1 MENITPVTPFLVGQ
15 LRENYASW
23 QEAIEDAVSKM
34 AIDRN
39 LLTSPYVNLP
49 SLKGDKGDKGDRGAR
64 GIDGQKGDTGGPGS
78 NGLDG
83 LPGPPGP
90 GLVWKDE
97 WVLAVSYE
105 EGDLVKS
112 GGSVYICTNPHT
124 STIQTR
130 PGYGNQWGT
139 AWAEFATAGIDGE
152 TFEWRGSWGLGVSYN
167 KNDVVQNAGSSFI
180 CTNAHTS
187 ASTSEPGVGVN
198 NALYWDVMAMGASSL
213 VATGPNGA
221 VQYNTGG
228 NLAGVASFSYNDA
241 TGDLSVGSVTTDAPS
256 GFSSADEIKFGDIA
270 TVSSITPSS
279 TDVIPIEID
288 GSIVYIQ
295 VCSITP

>member
-1 MENITPVTPFLVGQ
+1 MENITPVTPFLVGK

-49 SLKGDKGDKGDRGAR
+49 SLKGEKGDKGDRGAR
-64 GIDGQKGDTGGPGS
+64 GPEGPKGDQGPPGEK
-78 NGLDG
+78 GLDG
-83 LPGPPGP
+83 SPGPPGP

-97 WVLAVSYE
+97 WALSTAYQ

-124 STIQTR
+124 STTQTR

-152 TFEWRGSWGLGVSYN
+152 TFDWRGSWGLGVTYN
-167 KNDVVQNAGSSFI
+167 PNDVVQNAGSSFI
-180 CTNAHTS
+180 CTNQHI
-187 ASTSEPGVGVN
+187 ASSTNEPGVGVN
-198 NALYWDVMAMGASSL
+198 NSLYWDVMAMGSSSL
-213 VATGPNGA
+213 VATGPDGA

-228 NLAGVASFSYNDA
+228 NLTGVDEFVYDDS
-241 TGDLSVGSVTTDAPS
+241 TGELSVGSIKTDAPS
-256 GFSSADEIKFGDIA
+256 GFSSAEKLKFGDVI
-270 TVSSITPSS
+270 TVSSITPSA

-288 GSIVYIQ
+288 GVVVYVQ
-295 VCSITP
+295 VCTITP